1 MCVCVR
7 VFVCVCGIT
16 SFIFIQILFDENENV
31 IGIATNDMGI
41 GKDGSKKDTFQ
52 PGVELKGSIFV

>member
-1 MCVCVR
+1 M
-7 VFVCVCGIT
+7 
-16 SFIFIQILFDENENV
+16 FDENENV

-52 PGVELKGSIFV
+52 PGVELKGTIHPFATPIYFHL